1 MHLAWLGGKNS
12 VDEKQEHQFEPRDAS
27 KLRDQINLEAAQ
39 LESAIAR
46 FDTSTLLPLIAV
58 LNMTRSAQLR
68 KGYADPNSPAF
79 IEYLSALALKPSVRG
94 QRRPGI
100 KDATFIR
107 DLSEKVFWLC
117 TGYSGTQFYV
127 SEQADEERWSILTSA
142 RLHYMLVRGETY
154 DTRFLE
160 MAQQLF
166 GPQARYLERKFGF
179 NIDQAITFVK
189 MIFGLINDRLDS
201 EKERL
206 ITVFAELASTEVN
219 ATVWPIGVYKRKR
232 SKKQSLEE
240 TPILRRLP
248 ELARGLYLI
257 SEQELL
263 QNSDSSDRDSLL
275 SFLRWVSIEP
285 GQVYARFMSPL
296 DANPL
301 EDTPV
306 VRLDRGYLFHSSAYL
321 ARCLFYSLDKQ
332 LTGDPSYREK
342 YNHFR
347 SRYLERESLRLLRRI
362 FPKAT
367 ACHRLKYN
375 VMQNGKATE
384 VELDGLIQHDNKLF
398 LIECA
403 THPVTQASKRGVKE
417 PIVHDV
423 QQSVER
429 TFRQAMRAKEYIKK
443 SDQAQFTLSDG
454 STIAIDRRLIEDYF
468 LISVTFDSFDVLAA
482 DPKKLRSL
490 GLFSANEYPWP
501 IYIGNLGLISDF
513 IDFPSQFVHYLKKR
527 RTVSETIYAF
537 DELDY
542 FGCYLISNLE
552 IPMPDASGA
561 VEKTIIVDATSD
573 FDQYF
578 HYRRG
583 LRSRVPRP
591 GQFIPRHLKSILLA
605 LERIHNP
612 GYTDVCCF
620 LLDISY
626 SFRKAIEENIVSA
639 LRRSQNTGG
648 APADFTI
655 IDTSKRWGLVY
666 CCGDGR
672 QEPNV
677 ERIMLLPEY
686 CMHKIDETEILSCL
700 GIARDITSRKPF
712 ARVFFSEAENAP
724 HSP

>member
-1 MHLAWLGGKNS
+1 MVWLGGKGS
-12 VDEKQEHQFEPRDAS
+12 ADKKEADVSALPDAA
-27 KLRDQINLEAAQ
+27 KLHDQIESKAAQ
-39 LESAIAR
+39 LESTIAR
-46 FDTSTLLPLIAV
+46 FDKSTLLPLIAV

-79 IEYLSALALKPSVRG
+79 IEYITALALKTDVQTQQCPSIR
-94 QRRPGI
+94 
-100 KDATFIR
+100 DATLIR
-107 DLSEKVFWLC
+107 DLSEEIFWLC
-117 TGYSGTQFYV
+117 TEYCGAQFYS
-127 SEQADEERWSILTSA
+127 SEHADEERWSILTNA

-154 DTRFLE
+154 ENRFLE

-166 GPQARYLERKFGF
+166 APRPRYLEEKFGF
-179 NIDQAITFVK
+179 NIDQAIIFVK
-189 MIFGLINDRLDS
+189 MIFRLINDRLES

-206 ITVFAELASTEVN
+206 VTVFAELASTEVN
-219 ATVWPIGVYKRKR
+219 ATIWPIGVYKRKR
-232 SKKQSLEE
+232 SQKQSVEAMR
-240 TPILRRLP
+240 ILRRLP
-248 ELARGLYLI
+248 ELARGLYLV

-263 QNSDSSDRDSLL
+263 QNVDSSDRDSLL
-275 SFLRWVSIEP
+275 SFLRWVCIEP
-285 GQVYARFMSPL
+285 GQVDTKFTTPL

-321 ARCLFYSLDKQ
+321 ARCLFYSLDRQ
-332 LTGDPSYREK
+332 LMGDPSHREK
-342 YNHFR
+342 YNHLR
-347 SRYLERESLRLLRRI
+347 SRYLERESMRLFRRI
-362 FPKAT
+362 LPTAT
-367 ACHRLKYN
+367 ACHRLKYS
-375 VMQNGKATE
+375 VIENGKATE
-384 VELDGLIQHDNKLF
+384 VELDGLIQHDNNLF

-403 THPVTQASKRGVKE
+403 THPVTQPSKKGVKE

-423 QQSVER
+423 QQSIER
-429 TFRQAMRAKEYIKK
+429 TFRQARRAKEYIRK

-454 STIAIDRRLIEDYF
+454 STITIDRRLIKDYF

-482 DPKKLRSL
+482 DPRKLRPL
-490 GLFSANEYPWP
+490 GLFSADEYPWP
-501 IYIGNLGLISDF
+501 IYIGNLSLISDF

-527 RTVSETIYAF
+527 RTVSERVYAF
-537 DELDY
+537 DEVDY

-552 IPMPDASGA
+552 IPMPNIGDAM
-561 VEKTIIVDATSD
+561 EKTLIVDATSD

-578 HYRRG
+578 YYRRG

-591 GQFIPRHLKSILLA
+591 SQFMPRHLKSILLA

-626 SFRKAIEENIVSA
+626 SFRKAIEENIVST
-639 LRRSQNTGG
+639 LRRSQDSGG
-648 APADFTI
+648 APEDFTI
-655 IDTSKRWGLVY
+655 IDTSNRWGFVY

-677 ERIMLLPEY
+677 ERMMLLPKY
-686 CMHKIDETEILSCL
+686 CMHKIDETGILSCI

-712 ARVFFSEAENAP
+712 ARIFFSEAENTP